1 MTVRVHG
8 GKTEI
13 IGPII
18 ESSHLHGLLERIA
31 SLGLRLHSLAPL
43 EAENTESR
51 GQHTRARTHTTHNRL
66 GSTTGESRQG
76 RISRSYGFRSLRYQR
91 TLVPDGKFS
100 TLPTS
105 S

>member
-43 EAENTESR
+43 EAENTEFTR
-51 GQHTRARTHTTHNRL
+51 PTHARAHTHHTQPAAVNDRRVPPGAH
-66 GSTTGESRQG
+66 
-76 RISRSYGFRSLRYQR
+76 RSLLWFQE
-91 TLVPDGKFS
+91 LAVPEDV
-100 TLPTS
+100 S